1 MVFFSGCEDLSED
14 PRANI
19 TQVSYFKTPEELEG
33 TLAAMYRMIAEDDG
47 WGQITFTAPYFGA
60 DDLSTHPASNKAD
73 VREFDRM
80 EGSAGNGSLS
90 GNTWTST
97 YKAVYQANAIL
108 TVIDQVKF
116 TNDAQKNG
124 AVGQAYFM
132 RALMYFYLVRTFGP
146 IPIVIETTDVS
157 EKLNREPVESVYT
170 LIIDDLKQA
179 ETLLPETWG
188 VQAGKATKYAAK
200 ALLADVYLNSAGHPL
215 NQTANYALA
224 AAKAKEVID
233 SHQYTLVPNYGDV
246 FKTNNNS
253 ESIFALQYNYGQGVR
268 RRSVGQFAVSED
280 EASIKGQTGW
290 NDFCAEVN
298 FYKNAPKCE
307 RTDETF
313 LTILKTQW
321 SPGDSINPDGTP
333 ELENGKPVPKAKVD
347 TLGAWDDLKT
357 VTQHPYYKKYRY
369 GVAAPGTTMGDAVKE
384 TDTQILEINNSSD
397 KTLDIIRYATVLLNY
412 AEASAMAGSPTA
424 DSYNA
429 INQVRFRAGLPDLT
443 PGLSQTAFRDSV
455 VHERAY
461 ECAAELGIRWFD
473 IVRLKLLPQ
482 VIAARETGEYQVN
495 QYWEN
500 KLNPTFT
507 APNMLE
513 TRYLAPIPNSQ
524 MLRNPH
530 WTQNA
535 GY

>member
-14 PRANI
+14 PRADI
-19 TQVSYFKTPEELEG
+19 TQASYFKTPEELEG
-33 TLAAMYRMIAEDDG
+33 TLAAMYRMIVEDDA

-80 EGSAGNGSLS
+80 EGSAGNGALS

-97 YKAVYQANAIL
+97 YKAIYQANSVIK
-108 TVIDQVKF
+108 VIDQVKF

-146 IPIVIETTDVS
+146 IPIVIETTDVT

-170 LIIDDLKQA
+170 LIIDDLKLA
-179 ETLLPETWG
+179 ETLLPDTWAG
-188 VQAGKATKYAAK
+188 QPGKATKFAAK
-200 ALLADVYLNSAGHPL
+200 ALLADVYLNSAGYPL

-224 AAKAKEVID
+224 AAKSKEVID
-233 SHQYTLVPNYGDV
+233 SQHYTLVPNYGDV

-253 ESIFALQYNYGQGVR
+253 ESIFALQYNYGNGVR
-268 RRSVGQFAVSED
+268 RRSVGQFAISED
-280 EASIKGQTGW
+280 ETSIKGQNGW

-298 FYKNAPKCE
+298 FYRNAPKCE

-313 LTILKTQW
+313 VTTMKKRLK
-321 SPGDSINPDGTP
+321 DPDT
-333 ELENGKPVPKAKVD
+333 GKD
-347 TLGAWDDLKT
+347 TDDFEFLAWDDLKT

-397 KTLDIIRYATVLLNY
+397 KTLDLIRYATVLLNY
-412 AEASAMAGSPTA
+412 AEASAMAGSPTT

-429 INQVRFRAGLPDLT
+429 INKVRNRAGLPDLT
-443 PGLSQTAFRDSV
+443 SGLSQTAFRDSV

-461 ECAAELGIRWFD
+461 ECAAEMGIRWFD

-482 VIAARETGEYQVN
+482 VIAARVVGDYQVN

-513 TRYLAPIPNSQ
+513 TRYLAPIPQSQ
-524 MLRNPH
+524 LDRNPH
-530 WTQNA
+530 WEQNA